1 MMTLSWLAW
10 FGLPLTVI
18 IYWAAKKLYHHKS
31 KVYLSPLLITPIVI
45 IVILTQTGT
54 SYEAYNEGAKWL
66 SDLLQPATVAFAV
79 PLYKNFQTLKKHAA
93 EIMVSV
99 ISGSVMAIL
108 SSAILAKWLHL
119 DSSLVTS
126 LIPRS
131 ITTPIAMDVSQ
142 VIGGVPSITAVFVII
157 TGILGS
163 MVGPSVMKL
172 FKIKGDIPRGIL
184 FGTSAHGTGTSKAFE
199 FSSLSGTISSISMIL
214 AALFTLGA
222 APILMS
228 FLF

>member
-1 MMTLSWLAW
+1 MIPLIAW
-10 FGLPLTVI
+10 FGLPLTLI
-18 IYWAAKKLYHHKS
+18 IYWAAKKLYQRKN
-31 KVYLSPLLITPIVI
+31 KVYFSPLLLTPII
-45 IVILTQTGT
+45 IVVILMQTGV
-54 SYEAYNEGAKWL
+54 SYESYNEGAGWL

-99 ISGSVMAIL
+99 ISGSVMAII
-108 SSAILAKWLHL
+108 SSAFLAKWLHL
-119 DSSLVTS
+119 SSSLTTS
-126 LIPRS
+126 LVPRS
-131 ITTPIAMDVSQ
+131 ITTPIAMNVSQ
-142 VIGGVPSITAVFVII
+142 VIGGVPNMTAVFVIM

-163 MVGPSVMKL
+163 MIGPSVMKV
-172 FKIKGDIPRGIL
+172 FRIKGDIARGIL

-214 AALFTLGA
+214 AALFTLCA
-222 APILMS
+222 APLLMS